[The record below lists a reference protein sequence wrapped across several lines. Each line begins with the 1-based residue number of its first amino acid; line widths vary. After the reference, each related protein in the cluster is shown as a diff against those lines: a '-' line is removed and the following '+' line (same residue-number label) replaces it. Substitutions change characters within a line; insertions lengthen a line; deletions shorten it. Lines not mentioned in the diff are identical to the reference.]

1 MTAISRQRVKI
12 WIAPVGTAAS
22 TLIYTGSTALAPIK
36 GEIKSYARSGGE
48 DQVDSTPV
56 FGGFV
61 DEEKPS
67 SQVEVSFDVIPSLE
81 NGTRFDALINGQDS
95 ANPGVYTMA
104 SQAANRTI
112 FIEASDG
119 TNHFSWGFNNCN
131 AVSYTNDHSADG
143 NRMGK
148 LSFKFS
154 PTNSNGVSNYMAK
167 TVVATA
173 LPAWTALDNN

>member
-1 MTAISRQRVKI
+1 MTAISRNRVRI
-12 WIAPVGTAAS
+12 WIAPLGTAAS
-22 TLIYTGSTALAPIK
+22 TLINTGTTTLAPIK

-48 DQVDSTPV
+48 DQTDSTPV

-67 SQVEVSFDVIPSLE
+67 SQVELSFDVIPSLE
-81 NGTRFDALINGQDS
+81 YGNRFDALINGVD
-95 ANPGVYTMA
+95 AATNVYTMA

-112 FIEASDG
+112 FIEATDG
-119 TNHFSWGFNNCN
+119 TNHFTWGFNNCN
-131 AVSYTNDHSADG
+131 AVSYTNDHAADG

-154 PTNSNGVSNYMAK
+154 PTNATGVSNYMAK
-167 TVVATA
+167 SVVATT
-173 LPAWTALDNN
+173 LPAWTSLDNN